1 MVGRAPIESPFGK
14 SRYVKLMSASVK
26 MKLAPT
32 LTRVPLSADMPAGLK
47 KMILGSAA

>member
-1 MVGRAPIESPFGK
+1 MFGPRAVVLPSLLNSMFG
-14 SRYVKLMSASVK
+14 K

-32 LTRVPLSADMPAGLK
+32 LTRVPSSADMPAGLK